1 MPEQAILDLPL
12 VEFEPF
18 EGRLEA
24 MAAHCTA
31 VYGLAGMT
39 PHADMAF
46 HLAASL
52 FRYRE
57 NESLFQLAAL
67 SAFFLRTH
75 SAALAAERRVR
86 ALGTSSMREQAEA
99 REELDQWQARSLQ
112 LAKLLL
118 SVSSRHAGQSRRN
131 RSAAEARVSRNLA
144 DIAKPAFQEELEGL
158 LAPLMRNEFT
168 HLDFEGAPADVFAR
182 LDREKAALTHSG
194 NGHARPSSRL
204 NAVADAAVNE
214 ASSSLRGLG
223 ALKAELEDL
232 RGDLREA
239 AEQLG
244 KAARERKELEEL
256 LRESEQMAS
265 ERALAL
271 EEARSAL
278 ELSVTDARERLSRFE
293 REQQNLVEQMRRQM
307 AEVSQE
313 RDRLARE
320 LESARS
326 ANEHAG
332 KEMTRVLQRAT
343 LTESEREDL
352 LTRVASFDAERDVAA
367 KTIEALKLKVAQ
379 SKEQLARRDEVVE
392 DLQRNLEEMREELV
406 ASETRLASA
415 QASVLAL
422 ENESEQL
429 RSEAQHTRQ
438 VGKTLT
444 VSESRLTQTQAKLSD
459 AELRISQLEAALSD
473 SKERLNAAEG
483 RIKEQ
488 RRNVE
493 VVSGQLAEAE
503 TLSNE
508 RATKLARLETELAEA
523 RRNLGEASARLTETS
538 GRLKSISSSGKDIER
553 DLASAKA
560 ALEEQRKAA
569 ARLEDALRARDAEVA
584 KFKQREQE
592 QAQFKLH
599 VEEQTS
605 KLRQQLESQAKE
617 LSAKVGANE
626 KDAESTR
633 EKLVTAELRLMDA
646 QQKLAAIEEDLR
658 AAQERHAD
666 AGGKQQ
672 AEIALLRERLAHA
685 EAERETLTS
694 NVARGDESQRGE
706 REALAKQLAALEQQT
721 REREK
726 ENEKAR
732 AEAEKVR
739 RKLDETDAFL
749 IARQRELERVMTKQK
764 YLVSEIKTIADLR
777 ARMEQATNADSGNAI
792 ASEVARRLD
801 NLFAEAGAPV
811 HADRRTERIVVLHL
825 KKSDEDIAKDQGQHF
840 VATGDQAKEQ
850 AADEKKDDT
859 RPVDSKGVKARRT
872 SKKSKKGEGKEN
884 DV

>member
-18 EGRLEA
+18 DGRPEA
-24 MAAHCTA
+24 MAAHCAT

-57 NESLFQLAAL
+57 SESLFHLAAL

-75 SAALAAERRVR
+75 SAALAAERRVH
-86 ALGTSSMREQAEA
+86 ALGTASVREQTQA
-99 REELDQWQARSLQ
+99 REELEDWQARSLL
-112 LAKLLL
+112 LARLLL
-118 SVSSRHAGQSRRN
+118 SVASRHAAQSRRN
-131 RSAAEARVSRNLA
+131 RVAAESRVMRNLA
-144 DIAKPAFQEELEGL
+144 DIAKPAFQEELEGI
-158 LAPLMRNEFT
+158 LAPLMRNDFT
-168 HLDFEGAPADVFAR
+168 HMEFEGSQAEVLAR
-182 LDREKAALTHSG
+182 LDREKVSLTRSG
-194 NGHARPSSRL
+194 NGHAQASSRF
-204 NAVADAAVNE
+204 NAAADAAVNE

-244 KAARERKELEEL
+244 NAARERKELEEL

-265 ERALAL
+265 ERALEL

-278 ELSVTDARERLSRFE
+278 ELSVTDARERLTRFE
-293 REQQNLVEQMRRQM
+293 REQQSLVEQMRRQL
-307 AEVSQE
+307 AEISQE
-313 RDRLARE
+313 RDRFARE
-320 LESARS
+320 LDNARS

-343 LTESEREDL
+343 HTESEREDL
-352 LTRVASFDAERDVAA
+352 LTRVAAFDAERDVAA
-367 KTIEALKLKVAQ
+367 KTIEALKQKVAQ
-379 SKEQLARRDEVVE
+379 SKEQLARRDEIVN
-392 DLQRNLEEMREELV
+392 DLQNNLEELRDELV

-415 QASVLAL
+415 QASALAL

-429 RSEAQHTRQ
+429 RSEAQHTKQ

-473 SKERLNAAEG
+473 SKERLTAAEG

-508 RATKLARLETELAEA
+508 RANKLARLESELAES
-523 RRNLGEASARLTETS
+523 RRNLGEASSRLTETS
-538 GRLKSISSSGKDIER
+538 ARLKTISSSGKDLEKDIEKGR
-553 DLASAKA
+553 A
-560 ALEEQRKAA
+560 ALDEQRKAV
-569 ARLEDALRARDAEVA
+569 ARLEETLKARDAEIA
-584 KFKQREQE
+584 KLKQKDQE

-605 KLRQQLESQAKE
+605 KLRQQLERQTKE
-617 LSAKVGANE
+617 LSAKVGENE

-646 QQKLAAIEEDLR
+646 QQQLSGIEEDLR

-666 AGGKQQ
+666 AGGKLA
-672 AEIALLRERLAHA
+672 AENFLLRERLAHA
-685 EAERETLTS
+685 EAEREALTT

-706 REALAKQLAALEQQT
+706 REALAKQLAALEEQT

-732 AEAEKVR
+732 AEAEKVK

-749 IARQRELERVMTKQK
+749 IARQRELERVNTKQK
-764 YLVSEIKTIADLR
+764 YLISEIKTIADLR
-777 ARMEQATNADSGNAI
+777 ARMELSTNAETAQTI

-825 KKSDEDIAKDQGQHF
+825 KKSDEDIAREQGQQF
-840 VATGDQAKEQ
+840 VATGEQAKQ
-850 AADEKKDDT
+850 QTSDEKKEDT
-859 RPVDSKGVKARRT
+859 RSVESKAVKARRT

-884 DV
+884 DQ